1 MHSYAEAHP
10 EKQEEVKRA
19 GWNSQVKVGSTKP
32 CLTNLALGT

>member
-10 EKQEEVKRA
+10 EKQEVKRA